1 MKLIIGRTREELTN
15 LFGRYKDSKFVLRC
29 QLDLTEGEAALV
41 RRCQLGDYPIRV
53 EELSGAEIPTHTI
66 STLRAGLS
74 FTVTD
79 PAAVI
84 HYRRNL
90 NQACKELLLVLD
102 LYGQRDFYEY
112 QEVVDYPMNMELK

>member
-1 MKLIIGRTREELTN
+1 MKLIIVRAREEITN
-15 LFGRYKDSKFVLRC
+15 FIGRYKDSKFILRC

-53 EELSGAEIPTHTI
+53 EELNGAEIPIHTI
-66 STLRAGLS
+66 STLRAGLR

-84 HYRRNL
+84 HYTRG
-90 NQACKELLLVLD
+90 AS
-102 LYGQRDFYEY
+102 F
-112 QEVVDYPMNMELK
+112 

>member
-1 MKLIIGRTREELTN
+1 VVKLIIGRTREEITN
-15 LFGRYKDSKFVLRC
+15 FIGRYKDSKFVLRC

-53 EELSGAEIPTHTI
+53 EELNGVEIPTHTI

-79 PAAVI
+79 PASVI
-84 HYRRNL
+84 HYTRDL
-90 NQACKELLLVLD
+90 KQACKELLLVLD
-102 LYGQRDFYEY
+102 LYGQRDSYEY
-112 QEVVDYPMNMELK
+112 EKVVDYS